1 MIVSTMKL
9 LFTSLLL
16 TQATAFVVTKQQHKV
31 VTPLFLTLEERV
43 KSAGAGIAIV
53 PAGGNSV
60 FDPGQEGKL
69 GGTNDLSLRLQR
81 GVGYQAV
88 TPTIDSAD
96 SATVEAQHWLED
108 IGVPTNFAKPTA
120 PVEATVLGR
129 MSLITDDAPGDIQ
142 HVLLKLPEG
151 FHYVEGQSLSVI
163 PPGLTDQGKSQKPR
177 LYSIAST
184 RYGDLLD
191 GSTVSLCIRR
201 AEYFDPISGQVDP
214 TKAGVCSNF
223 LCDVT
228 PGTKVQ
234 VAGPVGKTMLL
245 PEDPN
250 TDIIMVATGTGIA
263 PFRSFLHRLFMETTV
278 ARHLYTGNAWLILGV
293 PTTGGLLYHDEF
305 QAMKQ
310 NAGTFQFVIIHV
322 LVFSSCSRL

>member
-1 MIVSTMKL
+1 MNIFFLLLDLLLHSMIVSTMKL

-16 TQATAFVVTKQQHKV
+16 IQATAFVVTKQQHKV
-31 VTPLFLTLEERV
+31 VTPLFLSLEERV

-163 PPGLTDQGKSQKPR
+163 PPGLTDQIGR
-177 LYSIAST
+177 ASC
-184 RYGDLLD
+184 RER
-191 GSTVSLCIRR
+191 V
-201 AEYFDPISGQVDP
+201 
-214 TKAGVCSNF
+214 
-223 LCDVT
+223 
-228 PGTKVQ
+228 
-234 VAGPVGKTMLL
+234 
-245 PEDPN
+245 
-250 TDIIMVATGTGIA
+250 
-263 PFRSFLHRLFMETTV
+263 
-278 ARHLYTGNAWLILGV
+278 
-293 PTTGGLLYHDEF
+293 
-305 QAMKQ
+305 
-310 NAGTFQFVIIHV
+310 
-322 LVFSSCSRL
+322 